1 MVSEPSMADSSTSN
15 GPQSP
20 SPQLPSPLLLLS
32 NMSNLMS
39 IKLDSLNYMVWKL
52 QLTTILEAYSMI
64 DHIDGSVQKP
74 SQYLVDAEGNLTTRA
89 NPSFLSWKKRDKALL
104 TLIYSTLSPPV
115 LSMVVGL
122 NSAQEV
128 WNTLETRFTI
138 KTTRDKLSAV
148 GVQIDDEEMLHMVL
162 KGLPK
167 EYPSFNST
175 IRTRDDSLTFEKL
188 SVLLQT
194 KEISINESSE
204 INSALAMFVSNTN
217 RQNNGNSNFN
227 RGRGRNHY
235 SRGGRGGG
243 RTSNFYPQNQ
253 FSQNQFSG
261 SQGSP
266 SQGAQSAFHG
276 KNPPTKLAAMANA
289 FNLNITQGTGDT
301 WLTDSGAS
309 DHITANLNNLNQ
321 PTPFKGP
328 EQSLPKFTSPSLNS
342 TSHIAIDQAL
352 APQSLIDPS
361 TTPILT
367 SNIQPTAGIQSPGHA
382 SAVDSFHN
390 QPPGIDFDETFSP
403 VIKPPTVRMII
414 SLVVSL
420 HWPLRQ
426 LDVSNAFLHGILK
439 EEVYMSQPQG
449 YTDPQNPHYVCKL
462 HKSIYGLKQAPR
474 AWFER
479 FTGQLLQF
487 GFVASTTDYSL
498 FIYRTKTTIAY
509 LLLYVD
515 DIVLTSNTPTFF
527 DQLIQH
533 LSSVFELKDLGP
545 LHYFLVIQVPR
556 DSVGLNLSQAK
567 YATALLHKH
576 NMFHTKPISTPCTP
590 NTPPNYNHHL
600 PNSLS
605 ISKDRKLLMAE
616 LF

>member
-1 MVSEPSMADSSTSN
+1 MA
-15 GPQSP
+15 
-20 SPQLPSPLLLLS
+20 
-32 NMSNLMS
+32 
-39 IKLDSLNYMVWKL
+39 
-52 QLTTILEAYSMI
+52 
-64 DHIDGSVQKP
+64 
-74 SQYLVDAEGNLTTRA
+74 
-89 NPSFLSWKKRDKALL
+89 
-104 TLIYSTLSPPV
+104 
-115 LSMVVGL
+115 
-122 NSAQEV
+122 
-128 WNTLETRFTI
+128 
-138 KTTRDKLSAV
+138 
-148 GVQIDDEEMLHMVL
+148 
-162 KGLPK
+162 KG
-167 EYPSFNST
+167 
-175 IRTRDDSLTFEKL
+175 
-188 SVLLQT
+188 
-194 KEISINESSE
+194 
-204 INSALAMFVSNTN
+204 
-217 RQNNGNSNFN
+217 
-227 RGRGRNHY
+227 
-235 SRGGRGGG
+235 
-243 RTSNFYPQNQ
+243 
-253 FSQNQFSG
+253 
-261 SQGSP
+261 
-266 SQGAQSAFHG
+266 FH
-276 KNPPTKLAAMANA
+276 
-289 FNLNITQGTGDT
+289 Q
-301 WLTDSGAS
+301 
-309 DHITANLNNLNQ
+309 Q
-321 PTPFKGP
+321 
-328 EQSLPKFTSPSLNS
+328 Q
-342 TSHIAIDQAL
+342 
-352 APQSLIDPS
+352 
-361 TTPILT
+361 
-367 SNIQPTAGIQSPGHA
+367 
-382 SAVDSFHN
+382 
-390 QPPGIDFDETFSP
+390 GIDFDETFSP

-414 SLVVSL
+414 SLEVSL

-590 NTPPNYNHHL
+590 NTPPNYTYHL

-605 ISKDRKLLMAE
+605 ISKDRKLLMAK